1 MKTPFTRRTE
11 FLNEVVSAFGRTDF
25 FTPKEE
31 KNRLFKNKN
40 RATVL
45 LNTLNERRKE
55 LLKANPPIATV
66 ERYTGMDGLSAND
79 VTGNG
84 KYSLD

>member
-11 FLNEVVSAFGRTDF
+11 FLNEVVNAFGRTDF
-25 FTPKEE
+25 FTATEE
-31 KNRLFKNKN
+31 KYRLLRNKN

-45 LNTLNERRKE
+45 LNVLTERRKE
-55 LLKANPPIATV
+55 FLTANPTIATI
-66 ERYTGMDGLSAND
+66 ERYTGMDGLTAKD